1 MSQEPPQEIPDRIS
15 CTDVTGIQCDYVAE
29 LDESSLW
36 ADRGGA
42 DDQLLAQL
50 TSHVSTDHPE
60 RPLSPDEISEIR
72 SRLRGE

>member
-1 MSQEPPQEIPDRIS
+1 MSQKAPQEVPDSIACR
-15 CTDVTGIQCDYVAE
+15 DVTGLQCDYVAQ
-29 LDESSLW
+29 LDNSSLW

-60 RPLSPDEISEIR
+60 RPLSRDEISQLR